1 MASVC
6 INGTGSQG
14 TFQLRVAAV
23 TVSVETMNHRRSTW
37 DALWQHLT
45 CVTDVSCDTAVAME
59 DLKEACN
66 TKPNYMYLGDFR
78 FRGKGQQREAM
89 KSSLPKSN
97 KRPLENH
104 GIKEG
109 LTQMKLMNKMSVVL
123 NKSIHLVLFKFH
135 TLIYDSEIELDPLN
149 TEDGDD
155 SSSRMKCD
163 KQSDTKGAQPS
174 YGSANSLPCLPSTPM
189 ENTIIP
195 LHCDS
200 LTLQNPSFDDGLT
213 IFTSKYGYLTDE
225 ERSEKPSLLPQARV
239 GQTGSSAYGQ
249 EAPGQHQE
257 EPSVCGPLFK
267 RLTDGDSGKLLL
279 LQHEADEYGLN
290 IKTKLGKSVP
300 ECRMISF
307 SVIHMARGIPTAAQI
322 ISKELIQKRSY
333 QANAINTNPKRQQEY
348 ESHSDFNNSED
359 IPDLNMD
366 EPPLMF
372 CILRKADILIPQLF
386 YKGARLAFS
395 SSHSRKR
402 EEDASQISFC
412 YSNQSQKG
420 CIDFRALGSCS
431 SFVSISSKK
440 SSLINLSS
448 RKMCDQL
455 RARPLK
461 RKDEL
466 GLAKVRVSG
475 QNSSGA

>member
-104 GIKEG
+104 GIK
-109 LTQMKLMNKMSVVL
+109 
-123 NKSIHLVLFKFH
+123 
-135 TLIYDSEIELDPLN
+135 
-149 TEDGDD
+149 
-155 SSSRMKCD
+155 
-163 KQSDTKGAQPS
+163 
-174 YGSANSLPCLPSTPM
+174 
-189 ENTIIP
+189 
-195 LHCDS
+195 
-200 LTLQNPSFDDGLT
+200 GLT

-290 IKTKLGKSVP
+290 IKTELGKSVP

-333 QANAINTNPKRQQEY
+333 QTNAINTNPERQQEY

-359 IPDLNMD
+359 IPDLNMGFF
-366 EPPLMF
+366 PPTERMYVVNGPEL
-372 CILRKADILIPQLF
+372 
-386 YKGARLAFS
+386 KGFIRT
-395 SSHSRKR
+395 
-402 EEDASQISFC
+402 C
-412 YSNQSQKG
+412 
-420 CIDFRALGSCS
+420 
-431 SFVSISSKK
+431 
-440 SSLINLSS
+440 
-448 RKMCDQL
+448 
-455 RARPLK
+455 
-461 RKDEL
+461 
-466 GLAKVRVSG
+466 
-475 QNSSGA
+475 

>member
-104 GIKEG
+104 GIKVYILALCVIDFYLLYYLPVKEYYNR
-109 LTQMKLMNKMSVVL
+109 KRHDCFPSV
-123 NKSIHLVLFKFH
+123 S
-135 TLIYDSEIELDPLN
+135 
-149 TEDGDD
+149 

-200 LTLQNPSFDDGLT
+200 LTLQNPSFDDGLI

-290 IKTKLGKSVP
+290 IKTELGKSVP

-333 QANAINTNPKRQQEY
+333 QTNAINTNPKRQQGV
-348 ESHSDFNNSED
+348 
-359 IPDLNMD
+359 
-366 EPPLMF
+366 
-372 CILRKADILIPQLF
+372 ADIQVPVNTVEKGGKERKGGEEGHAGKGKVVTVIERSAEMSQSSGGVSPVFQFPLNGTSSNKSSVMPPPQ
-386 YKGARLAFS
+386 RRS
-395 SSHSRKR
+395 SSRFFPPTER
-402 EEDASQISFC
+402 MYVVNGPEL
-412 YSNQSQKG
+412 KG
-420 CIDFRALGSCS
+420 FIRTC
-431 SFVSISSKK
+431 
-440 SSLINLSS
+440 
-448 RKMCDQL
+448 
-455 RARPLK
+455 
-461 RKDEL
+461 
-466 GLAKVRVSG
+466 
-475 QNSSGA
+475 

>member
-104 GIKEG
+104 GIKVYILALCVIDFYLLYYLPVKEYYNR
-109 LTQMKLMNKMSVVL
+109 KRHDCFPSV
-123 NKSIHLVLFKFH
+123 S
-135 TLIYDSEIELDPLN
+135 
-149 TEDGDD
+149 

-200 LTLQNPSFDDGLT
+200 LTLQNPSFDDG
-213 IFTSKYGYLTDE
+213 
-225 ERSEKPSLLPQARV
+225 
-239 GQTGSSAYGQ
+239 QTGSSAYGQ

-290 IKTKLGKSVP
+290 IKTELGKSVP

-333 QANAINTNPKRQQEY
+333 QTNAINTNPERQQEY

-359 IPDLNMD
+359 IPDLNMGFF
-366 EPPLMF
+366 PPTERMYVVNGPEL
-372 CILRKADILIPQLF
+372 
-386 YKGARLAFS
+386 KGFIRT
-395 SSHSRKR
+395 
-402 EEDASQISFC
+402 C
-412 YSNQSQKG
+412 
-420 CIDFRALGSCS
+420 
-431 SFVSISSKK
+431 
-440 SSLINLSS
+440 
-448 RKMCDQL
+448 
-455 RARPLK
+455 
-461 RKDEL
+461 
-466 GLAKVRVSG
+466 
-475 QNSSGA
+475 